1 MEGEQ
6 IKKMKP
12 KEKAIKYCQEHKL
25 IVPFF
30 SKKIN
35 KVFDK
40 ALDIAINDSKEQHE
54 KELEDLRM
62 KIIKKIGFDINSLKE
77 SK

>member
-1 MEGEQ
+1 MESSYKNCYMYPFGGEEM
-6 IKKMKP
+6 ITFICKKCKRTCLV
-12 KEKAIKYCQEHKL
+12 EKRGLCIDCLEK
-25 IVPFF
+25 
-30 SKKIN
+30 
-35 KVFDK
+35 
-40 ALDIAINDSKEQHE
+40 QHE